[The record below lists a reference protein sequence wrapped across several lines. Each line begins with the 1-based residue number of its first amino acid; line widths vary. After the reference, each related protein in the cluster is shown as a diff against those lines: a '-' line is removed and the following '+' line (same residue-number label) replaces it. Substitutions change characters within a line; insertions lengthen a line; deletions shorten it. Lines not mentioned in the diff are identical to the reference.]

1 MTAPERSWT
10 IRETRPGDA
19 ARIATHRYHRGE
31 PQSDVDAYAQW
42 LAPRIARGT
51 YVGFVAELAG
61 QPIAGAGA
69 VLLDWGPIRGEPGG
83 TRARLVNVF
92 TEAAHRRQGLARA
105 LLQRV
110 MDSCDARGIRVFNLA
125 ASSDGAPLYRVLG
138 FVPYE
143 GEMILRR

>member
-1 MTAPERSWT
+1 MTASDEPWT
-10 IRETRPGDA
+10 LREARVGDA
-19 ARIATHRYHRGE
+19 PTIAAHRYYRGE
-31 PQSDVDAYAQW
+31 PQSDIDAYADW
-42 LAPRIARGT
+42 IGPRIERGT

-83 TRARLVNVF
+83 TRARIVNVF

-105 LLQRV
+105 LLDRV

-125 ASSDGAPLYRVLG
+125 ASSDGAPIYRALG
-138 FVPYE
+138 FVPYDN
-143 GEMILRR
+143 EMILRR